1 MSYYRSRAGEYD
13 EWFLRQGRYDC
24 GPEQNRLWRSEVEEV
39 RGELR
44 RFEPAGDMLELACGT
59 GWWTGELARHADHI
73 TAVDASPEVLEIN
86 REKLADERANYLQA
100 DLFTWRPDALYDV
113 VFFSFWLSQ
122 VPPEKFSEFW
132 SVVRDS
138 LRPGGRV
145 FFIDSLRPEKP
156 AVKERP
162 LGDPTTVRQLND
174 GREFRIFKTFYD
186 PEGPLRPARG
196 SRLGLH
202 DKSHGELPALRVRRA
217 PINPPLSYAPWNSW
231 ALKRLP
237 VTPFD
242 SSEAR

>member
-1 MSYYRSRAGEYD
+1 MSNGGPIGGPLEEQMFYYRSRAEEYD
-13 EWFLRQGRYDC
+13 EWFLRQGRHDR
-24 GPEQNRLWRSEVEEV
+24 GPEQNRIWRSEVEEV
-39 RGELR
+39 REELR
-44 RFEPAGDMLELACGT
+44 RFGPAGDVLELACGT
-59 GWWTGELARHADHI
+59 GWWTEELARHADHI

-113 VFFSFWLSQ
+113 VFFSFWLSH

-162 LGDPTTVRQLND
+162 PGDPTTVRQLND

-186 PEGPLRPARG
+186 PEGLSA
-196 SRLGLH
+196 RLGDLGW
-202 DKSHGELPALRVRRA
+202 DFTIRATENYLLYGSGARR
-217 PINPPLSYAPWNSW
+217 
-231 ALKRLP
+231 
-237 VTPFD
+237 
-242 SSEAR
+242 